1 MDKEKPGGRS
11 QCRVRLLVADGGL
24 ASDGPSPMMVC
35 VHQSPQDPAGGH
47 LPSPACFS
55 LSVYHPTMLLGQN
68 PSNSSIYTYSFCFV
82 FFFKKRKTAARGYG
96 RNHCTS
102 RPPTDSPQSPD
113 MWVPS
118 KSGPSCRAQYGM
130 GAPTSKHPRSFL
142 RSVPSRP
149 RRVPF
154 PSPPL
159 LEREIRSPIR
169 ARASESGSNR
179 AYNPLGPRIS
189 SSAPLTDR
197 RFLQK
202 RESRTAVG
210 GSPPR
215 MMGAEKFGLGMEPD
229 EEEVELTTPTVTT
242 PRKMRSLDF
251 QHIGSLAAVAESLS
265 PGSRWRRALTSLRVV
280 IFQAKINVLLPF
292 GPLAVLLHHLT
303 GNHVSFLL
311 RSRIGSYLA
320 TLLT

>member
-1 MDKEKPGGRS
+1 
-11 QCRVRLLVADGGL
+11 
-24 ASDGPSPMMVC
+24 
-35 VHQSPQDPAGGH
+35 
-47 LPSPACFS
+47 
-55 LSVYHPTMLLGQN
+55 
-68 PSNSSIYTYSFCFV
+68 
-82 FFFKKRKTAARGYG
+82 
-96 RNHCTS
+96 
-102 RPPTDSPQSPD
+102 
-113 MWVPS
+113 
-118 KSGPSCRAQYGM
+118 
-130 GAPTSKHPRSFL
+130 
-142 RSVPSRP
+142 
-149 RRVPF
+149 
-154 PSPPL
+154 
-159 LEREIRSPIR
+159 
-169 ARASESGSNR
+169 
-179 AYNPLGPRIS
+179 
-189 SSAPLTDR
+189 
-197 RFLQK
+197 
-202 RESRTAVG
+202 
-210 GSPPR
+210 